1 MTNESVIFRTSAIY
15 EYQRHAVLLEL
26 HAVFNQVYVS
36 VGRRMEELPPN
47 SIVEIA
53 RIQRR
58 NQHTRWRYCL
68 YPNDRIF
75 STGTRHVHSIL
86 FNTIYNRVYENDD
99 EDSDMEIIDYI
110 SILVKL
116 KFQKNK
122 SLYESHRNSQ
132 TVGT

>member
-1 MTNESVIFRTSAIY
+1 MTNENVIFRTSVMY
-15 EYQRHAVLLEL
+15 EYQRRAVLLEL
-26 HAVFNQVYVS
+26 HVVFNQVYVS

-58 NQHTRWRYCL
+58 NQHTRCRCL

-75 STGTRHVHSIL
+75 STGTKHVHSIL
-86 FNTIYNRVYENDD
+86 FNTTYNRVYENDD
-99 EDSDMEIIDYI
+99 EDSHMEIIDYI

-116 KFQKNK
+116 KFQKK
-122 SLYESHRNSQ
+122 
-132 TVGT
+132 

>member
-1 MTNESVIFRTSAIY
+1 MTNESVIFRTSIMY
-15 EYQRHAVLLEL
+15 EYQRHCVLLEL

-53 RIQRR
+53 RIRRR

-86 FNTIYNRVYENDD
+86 FNTTYNRVYENDD

-116 KFQKNK
+116 KFQKK
-122 SLYESHRNSQ
+122 
-132 TVGT
+132 

>member
-1 MTNESVIFRTSAIY
+1 MTNENVIFRTSIMY
-15 EYQRHAVLLEL
+15 EYQRRAVLLEL
-26 HAVFNQVYVS
+26 HVVFNQVYVS

-58 NQHTRWRYCL
+58 NQHTRWRYWL
-68 YPNDRIF
+68 YPNDSIF

-86 FNTIYNRVYENDD
+86 FNTTYNRVYENDD

-116 KFQKNK
+116 KFQKK
-122 SLYESHRNSQ
+122 
-132 TVGT
+132 

>member
-1 MTNESVIFRTSAIY
+1 MTNENVIFRTSVIHD
-15 EYQRHAVLLEL
+15 YQRRAVLLEL

-58 NQHTRWRYCL
+58 NQHTRCRCL

-75 STGTRHVHSIL
+75 STGTKHVHSIL
-86 FNTIYNRVYENDD
+86 FNTTYNRVYENDD
-99 EDSDMEIIDYI
+99 EDGDMEIVD
-110 SILVKL
+110 
-116 KFQKNK
+116 
-122 SLYESHRNSQ
+122 
-132 TVGT
+132 

>member
-1 MTNESVIFRTSAIY
+1 MTNENVIFRTSVIHD
-15 EYQRHAVLLEL
+15 YQRRAVLLEL

-47 SIVEIA
+47 SIVA

-58 NQHTRWRYCL
+58 ARCRCL

-86 FNTIYNRVYENDD
+86 FNTTYNRVYENDD
-99 EDSDMEIIDYI
+99 EDSHMEIID
-110 SILVKL
+110 
-116 KFQKNK
+116 
-122 SLYESHRNSQ
+122 
-132 TVGT
+132 

>member
-1 MTNESVIFRTSAIY
+1 MTNENVIFRTSVIHD
-15 EYQRHAVLLEL
+15 YQRRAVLLEL
-26 HAVFNQVYVS
+26 HAVFNQVNVS
-36 VGRRMEELPPN
+36 VGRRMGELPPN

-58 NQHTRWRYCL
+58 NQHTRWRYWL
-68 YPNDRIF
+68 YPNDSIF

-86 FNTIYNRVYENDD
+86 FNTTYNRVYENDD

-116 KFQKNK
+116 KFQKK
-122 SLYESHRNSQ
+122 
-132 TVGT
+132 

>member
-1 MTNESVIFRTSAIY
+1 MTNENVIFRTSVIHD
-15 EYQRHAVLLEL
+15 YQRRAVLLEL

-58 NQHTRWRYCL
+58 NQHTRWRYWL

-75 STGTRHVHSIL
+75 SSGTRHVHSIL
-86 FNTIYNRVYENDD
+86 FNTTYNRVYENDE
-99 EDSDMEIIDYI
+99 EDSDMEIVD
-110 SILVKL
+110 
-116 KFQKNK
+116 
-122 SLYESHRNSQ
+122 
-132 TVGT
+132 

>member
-1 MTNESVIFRTSAIY
+1 MF
-15 EYQRHAVLLEL
+15 LLE
-26 HAVFNQVYVS
+26 
-36 VGRRMEELPPN
+36 EEWKN

-58 NQHTRWRYCL
+58 NQHTRWRYWL
-68 YPNDRIF
+68 YPNDSIF

-86 FNTIYNRVYENDD
+86 FNTTYNRVYENDD

-116 KFQKNK
+116 KFQKK
-122 SLYESHRNSQ
+122 
-132 TVGT
+132 